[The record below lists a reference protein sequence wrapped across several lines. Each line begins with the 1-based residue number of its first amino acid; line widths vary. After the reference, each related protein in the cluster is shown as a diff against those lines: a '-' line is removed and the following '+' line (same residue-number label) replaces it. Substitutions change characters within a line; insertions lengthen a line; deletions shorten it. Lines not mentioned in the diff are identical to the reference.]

1 MSQGRE
7 KKAYKVTKII
17 TLSGIFNCKEKGKIV
32 FPPETFSKNNIKAIE
47 GEEINSDI
55 LVISKA
61 EKDSAT
67 IERMRK
73 ARENGIKELGA
84 LIKKQKDAD
93 DITK

>member
-1 MSQGRE
+1 MSQEKE
-7 KKAYKVTKII
+7 KKRYRVTRII

-61 EKDSAT
+61 EKDPAT
-67 IERMRK
+67 LERMRK
-73 ARENGIKELGA
+73 ARKHGVKELGA